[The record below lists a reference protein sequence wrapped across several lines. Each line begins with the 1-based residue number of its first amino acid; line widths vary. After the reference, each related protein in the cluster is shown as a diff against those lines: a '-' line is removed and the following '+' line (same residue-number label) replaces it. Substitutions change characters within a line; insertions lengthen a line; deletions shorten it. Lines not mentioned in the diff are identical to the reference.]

1 MKTPTLLFLMI
12 LLTSFASGCGGGGS
26 GDDNETIICN
36 DGWVSNSKGEQ
47 GACSSHGGVKK

>member
-1 MKTPTLLFLMI
+1 MI